1 MIQIIRASQE
11 YEGLAWFTYDEAYRR
26 QAAVTQHREWSK
38 INPSIFSV
46 FTGRARRGQR
56 CEWCLS
62 ASHGSGDCINGGG
75 ESDMSQ
81 RLRAIESA
89 VMVGGG
95 QPVGRSPPPGYSGT
109 DICKLFNKQRC
120 FYQIYKFRH
129 VYLACGG
136 DHPATGKPDCA
147 VRVHQRN
154 PGGPG
159 PMHQSWNLQG
169 RG

>member
-1 MIQIIRASQE
+1 MVAVKCPAQVPELMAYMIQIIRASQE

-38 INPSIFSV
+38 INSLIFSV
-46 FTGRARRGQR
+46 CFTDRARRGQR

-62 ASHGSGDCINGGG
+62 AAHGSGGCVNGGG

-95 QPVGRSPPPGYSGT
+95 QPVGRSPHQVTVG
-109 DICKLFNKQRC
+109 
-120 FYQIYKFRH
+120 QIFASCSTNRG
-129 VYLACGG
+129 VS
-136 DHPATGKPDCA
+136 TRS
-147 VRVHQRN
+147 V
-154 PGGPG
+154 
-159 PMHQSWNLQG
+159 NLG
-169 RG
+169 MYA